1 MRNLGIGPI
10 GIATGLDSSPASL
23 AAAVAVEELGY
34 PTLWLSGGA
43 LPGLRTVVDLVRATS
58 TLKIATG
65 ILSVDTYSP
74 ADVAATYAGIE
85 AEQPGRFLVGL
96 GGAHG
101 PRPLA
106 TLKSFLDQLDAVPQE
121 AKVYALRQ
129 QARVDAVPQ
138 KARILAALGPRM
150 LELARDRTAGAY
162 PVLVTPEYTAQART
176 ILGDDRTLAVQQFA
190 VVETDADRA
199 RAMAREPIA
208 FLSKVPGYAANLAR
222 MGFSADEIDRL
233 DDRLVDALTAW
244 GDPSAI
250 AARVA
255 EHHEAGADHV
265 SINVL
270 TGVTGPQPIEQWRA
284 LTRVLLS

>member
-43 LPGLRTVVDLVRATS
+43 LPGLQTVVDLVRATS

-106 TLKSFLDQLDAVPQE
+106 TLKSFLDQLDAVPRQAAVSQE
-121 AKVYALRQ
+121 
-129 QARVDAVPQ
+129 
-138 KARILAALGPRM
+138 ARILAALGPRM

>member
-1 MRNLGIGPI
+1 MRNLGIGPT

-43 LPGLRTVVDLVRATS
+43 LPGLQTVVDLVRATS

-106 TLKSFLDQLDAVPQE
+106 TLKSFLDQLDAVPRQAAVSQE
-121 AKVYALRQ
+121 
-129 QARVDAVPQ
+129 
-138 KARILAALGPRM
+138 ARILAALGPRM

>member
-1 MRNLGIGPI
+1 VRNLGIGPI

-43 LPGLRTVVDLVRATS
+43 LPGLQTVVDLVRATS

-106 TLKSFLDQLDAVPQE
+106 TLKSFLDQLDAVPRQAAVSQE
-121 AKVYALRQ
+121 
-129 QARVDAVPQ
+129 
-138 KARILAALGPRM
+138 ARILAALGPRM

>member
-1 MRNLGIGPI
+1 VRNLGIGPI

-43 LPGLRTVVDLVRATS
+43 LPGLQTVVDLVRATS

-106 TLKSFLDQLDAVPQE
+106 TLKSFLDELDAVPRQAAVSQE
-121 AKVYALRQ
+121 
-129 QARVDAVPQ
+129 
-138 KARILAALGPRM
+138 ARILAALGPRM

>member
-1 MRNLGIGPI
+1 LLRPGPPRLIGVRNLGIGPT

-43 LPGLRTVVDLVRATS
+43 LPGLQTVVDLVRATS

-106 TLKSFLDQLDAVPQE
+106 TLKSFLDQLDAVPRQAAVSQE
-121 AKVYALRQ
+121 
-129 QARVDAVPQ
+129 
-138 KARILAALGPRM
+138 ARILAALGPRM

>member
-1 MRNLGIGPI
+1 MLRPGPPRLIGVRNLGIGPT

-43 LPGLRTVVDLVRATS
+43 LPGLQTVVDLVRATS

-106 TLKSFLDQLDAVPQE
+106 TLKSFLDQLDAVPRQAAVSQE
-121 AKVYALRQ
+121 
-129 QARVDAVPQ
+129 
-138 KARILAALGPRM
+138 ARILAALGPRM

>member
-1 MRNLGIGPI
+1 MLRPGPPRLIGVRNLGIGPI

-43 LPGLRTVVDLVRATS
+43 LPGLQTVVDLVRATS

-106 TLKSFLDQLDAVPQE
+106 TLKSFLDQLDAVPRQAAVSQE
-121 AKVYALRQ
+121 
-129 QARVDAVPQ
+129 
-138 KARILAALGPRM
+138 ARILAALGPRM